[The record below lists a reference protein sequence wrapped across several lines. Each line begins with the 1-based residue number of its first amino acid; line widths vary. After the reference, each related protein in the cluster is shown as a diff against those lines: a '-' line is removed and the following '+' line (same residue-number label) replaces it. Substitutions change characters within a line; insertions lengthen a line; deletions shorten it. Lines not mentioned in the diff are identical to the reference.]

1 MHGNHG
7 GDDSIEDASPV
18 QDDDQP
24 SNQNDAEI
32 DDPPED

>member
-7 GDDSIEDASPV
+7 GDDSIEDASAV

-24 SNQNDAEI
+24 SNQNDA
-32 DDPPED
+32 